1 MTIPVIVFK
10 SKSKQDRYLA
20 VNPDAGDWSDPDLD
34 VSIKDIE
41 RARMIVRDDLTKPDA
56 SDVEAWRRFTNGFKK
71 AMRKNYGYDAPISFD
86 VELWLKHY
94 EPVNIELTQ
103 EQFEAAKEWD
113 E

>member
-10 SKSKQDRYLA
+10 SKSKIDRYLS
-20 VNPDAGDWSDPDLD
+20 VSPDAGDWSDPDLD
-34 VSIKDIE
+34 VSIEDIE
-41 RARMIVRDDLTKPDA
+41 RARMIYRDDLTKPGA
-56 SDVEAWRRFTNGFKK
+56 SDVEDCRRFSNAFKK
-71 AMRKNYGYDAPISFD
+71 AMRKIYGYDTPISFD

-103 EQFEAAKEWD
+103 EQFEAAKEWG

>member
-10 SKSKQDRYLA
+10 SKSKEDRYLA
-20 VNPDAGDWSDPDLD
+20 LSPDAGDWSDPDLD
-34 VSIKDIE
+34 VSIEDIE
-41 RARMIVRDDLTKPDA
+41 RARMIYRDDLTKPDA
-56 SDVEAWRRFTNGFKK
+56 TDVEEWRRLSNGFKK
-71 AMRKNYGYDAPISFD
+71 AMRESYGYDAPISFD

-103 EQFEAAKEWD
+103 EQFDAAKEWD